1 MPAPKP
7 FNTPAAG
14 AKTALVVDDDPIVCK
29 VVAATLSQKF
39 TVYVAESAERA
50 TETLDAVTPDLLV
63 CDIMMPKVDGLQ
75 WVKLARAR
83 KELAKVPVIF
93 LTSKSSPLDVVAG
106 INAGARYY
114 LTKPVNPADLLD
126 KAVRATR

>member
-1 MPAPKP
+1 MTTPKP
-7 FNTPAAG
+7 FTAPPPG

-39 TVYVAESAERA
+39 AVYVAESADRA
-50 TETLDAVTPDLLV
+50 TSILDAVTPDLLV
-63 CDIMMPKVDGLQ
+63 CDVMMPKVDGIQ
-75 WVKLARAR
+75 WVKMVRARAA
-83 KELAKVPVIF
+83 LAKVPVIF

-126 KAVRATR
+126 KALRATR